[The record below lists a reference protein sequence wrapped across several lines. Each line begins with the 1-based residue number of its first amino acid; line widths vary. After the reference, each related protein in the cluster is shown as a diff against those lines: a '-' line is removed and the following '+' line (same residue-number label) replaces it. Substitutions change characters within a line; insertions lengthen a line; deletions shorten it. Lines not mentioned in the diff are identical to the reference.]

1 MRTDA
6 LFSAISLSVL
16 LTACGGG
23 GGDSIS
29 GGGGDSISNAAP
41 SIAAA
46 TLTTNEDTPGS
57 LALNASDKDG
67 DSLSYSV
74 SVAPL
79 HGVATVDVDGSASYI
94 PEANYHGTDSFTVSV
109 SDGKAQASAKINVTV
124 SSVNDSP
131 VFNSGQTQNLST
143 NEDQPLS
150 AQIAATDIDGDEL
163 TFSLIT
169 TPQHGDADITTTGS
183 LTFTPTA
190 DFNGNDTLTVQVSDG
205 TANTTADINF
215 TINAVND
222 APTMQAESYTS
233 YDAQTLNET
242 INAFDIDGD
251 SLTFSQ
257 VSGQTLPGTV
267 TFNLNNDGTF
277 SYQNL
282 TTSNT
287 QVDIQVEVTDGT
299 MSAQTT
305 LSFATLTDPLLIQ
318 QWHLKNTGQSAFSAS
333 SGTTGHDINI
343 GTLHIDGATGNGV
356 KVAVVDSGLEIG
368 HEDLSANV
376 LPGRSYDYVN
386 SDTDPTPTDNGGDHG
401 TSVAGLIAAKGFNDI
416 GGRGVAPNASLL
428 GFNWLETQEFA
439 EWQQNHGG
447 NQTSDVQIINQSYG
461 ANIAGPQTFFD
472 GWNNAAESHLKTVQ
486 STNNAGKGVVMLKSA
501 GNSFQVVNTQMTIFG
516 NDIDTVATEYWNDDT
531 APRLSANIAG
541 VEPEASSF
549 YQTVISAVNAD
560 AANPL
565 SSYSSVGASVW
576 VSSPGGE
583 YGSSSPAMIT
593 TDLTGCSRGYAK
605 TGETGFNGN
614 TNQNDNCNY
623 TSTFNGTS
631 SAAPAASGVAAL
643 IMEANDSLSWRD
655 VRHIMA
661 ATAKKIDAGFT
672 PIEVTNGAETF
683 IAEPGWLTNDAG
695 YHFHN
700 WYGFGMVDATAAVA
714 MAKNPSY
721 VALPAVSET
730 AFITPAD
737 TSAVTIPEG
746 NTGASK
752 TISVSNN
759 LTVEAV
765 QIKISAAHGRDADLA
780 IELSSPAGTKS
791 MVLQPRSLLVMDQDD
806 SATADFNDTV
816 LLSNAFYGENSQGTW
831 TVKVT
836 DTNNGD
842 FRFYVHRIN
851 EDDWVYYDSSNS
863 SGTLNSVSLRIYGH

>member
-6 LFSAISLSVL
+6 LLSVISLSVL

-23 GGDSIS
+23 S
-29 GGGGDSISNAAP
+29 GGGGTSNAAP

-46 TLTTNEDTPGS
+46 TLTTTEDTNAS

-74 SVAPL
+74 SIAPL
-79 HGVATVDVDGSASYI
+79 HGVATVDVDGSASYT

-131 VFNSGQTQNLST
+131 VFTSGQTQNLGT

-150 AQIAATDIDGDEL
+150 AQIAATDVDGDEL

-169 TPQHGDADITTTGS
+169 APLHGAAAITTAGS
-183 LTFTPTA
+183 LTYTPTA
-190 DFNGNDTLTVQVSDG
+190 DFNGNDTLTIQVSDG
-205 TANTTADINF
+205 TVNTTANINF

-222 APTMQAESYTS
+222 APTMQAKSFTS

-242 INAFDIDGD
+242 INASDIDGD
-251 SLTFSQ
+251 NLTFSQ

-287 QVDIQVEVTDGT
+287 QVDIQVEVSDGT
-299 MSAQTT
+299 LSAQTT
-305 LSFATLTDPLLIQ
+305 LSFATQTDPLLTQ
-318 QWHLKNTGQSAFSAS
+318 QWHLKNTGQNAFSAS
-333 SGTTGHDINI
+333 SGTAGHDINI
-343 GTLHIDGATGNGV
+343 GNLHIDGTTGNGV

-386 SDTDPTPTDNGGDHG
+386 GDTDPTPTDNGGDHG

-428 GFNWLETQEFA
+428 GFNWLETQLFS
-439 EWQQNHGG
+439 EWQKNHGG
-447 NQTSDVQIINQSYG
+447 DQTSDVQIINQSYG

-472 GWNNAAESHLKTVQ
+472 AWNNAAESHLKTVQ
-486 STNNAGKGVVMLKSA
+486 STNNAGKGIVMLKSA
-501 GNSFQVVNTQMTIFG
+501 GNSFTDISTDMTISG
-516 NDIDTVATEYWNDDT
+516 IAIDAIASEYVFNNT
-531 APRLSANIAG
+531 KPRLSANIAG
-541 VEPEASSF
+541 AEPESSSF
-549 YQTVISAVNAD
+549 YQTVISAVNAN
-560 AANPL
+560 AADPL

-583 YGSSSPAMIT
+583 YGSSSPAMIA
-593 TDLTGCSRGYAK
+593 TDLTGCNRGYAK
-605 TGETGFNGN
+605 TGENGFNGN
-614 TNQNDNCNY
+614 TSQNDNCNY

-631 SAAPAASGVAAL
+631 SAAPVASGVAAL
-643 IMEANDSLSWRD
+643 IMEANDSLTWRD

-661 ATAKKIDAGFT
+661 KTAKKIDEGFT
-672 PIEVTNGAETF
+672 PIEITNGADTF
-683 IAEPGWLTNDAG
+683 IAEPGWLTNAAG

-700 WYGFGMVDATAAVA
+700 WYGFGMVDATAAA
-714 MAKNPSY
+714 ALAKDPAY

-730 AFITPAD
+730 AFIAPAD

-752 TISVSNN
+752 TISIGDD

-765 QIKISAAHGRDADLA
+765 QIKISATHGRDADLA
-780 IELSSPAGTKS
+780 IELTSPAGTKS

-806 SATADFNDTV
+806 SENPDFSDTV
-816 LLSNAFYGENSQGTW
+816 LLSNAFYGESSQGTW
-831 TVKVT
+831 TIKVT
-836 DTNNGD
+836 DTNNGT
-842 FRFYVHRIN
+842 FRFYVHRTN
-851 EDDWVYYDSSNS
+851 EDDWLYYDSPNNS
-863 SGTLNSVSLRIYGH
+863 TTGTLNSVSLRIYGH

>member
-6 LFSAISLSVL
+6 LLSVISLSVL
-16 LTACGGG
+16 LTACGG
-23 GGDSIS
+23 SS
-29 GGGGDSISNAAP
+29 GGGGTSNAAP

-46 TLTTNEDTPGS
+46 TLTTTEDTNAS

-74 SVAPL
+74 SIAPL
-79 HGVATVDVDGSASYI
+79 HGVATVDVDGSASYT

-131 VFNSGQTQNLST
+131 VFTSGQTQNLGT

-150 AQIAATDIDGDEL
+150 AQIAATDVDGDEL

-169 TPQHGDADITTTGS
+169 APQHGAAAITTAGS
-183 LTFTPTA
+183 LTYTPTA

-205 TANTTADINF
+205 TVNTTANINF

-222 APTMQAESYTS
+222 APTIPAASFTS

-242 INAFDIDGD
+242 INASDIDGD
-251 SLTFSQ
+251 NLTFSQ

-287 QVDIQVEVTDGT
+287 QVDIQVEVSDGT
-299 MSAQTT
+299 LSAQTT
-305 LSFATLTDPLLIQ
+305 LSFATQTDPLLTQ
-318 QWHLKNTGQSAFSAS
+318 QWHLKNTGQNAFSAS
-333 SGTTGHDINI
+333 SGTAGHDINI
-343 GTLHIDGATGNGV
+343 GNLHIDGTTGNGV

-386 SDTDPTPTDNGGDHG
+386 GDTDPTPTDNGGDHG

-428 GFNWLETQEFA
+428 GFNWLEDGQVGN
-439 EWQQNHGG
+439 WSRSHGG
-447 NQTSDVQIINQSYG
+447 EQTDDVLVINQSYG
-461 ANIAGPQTFFD
+461 FNSTSPMDFTVAINLAFE
-472 GWNNAAESHLKTVQ
+472 NHLKSVT
-486 STNNAGKGVVMLKSA
+486 SSNNNGRGVFLSKSA
-501 GNSFQVVNTQMTIFG
+501 GNEFQQFDVSMTYLG
-516 NDIDTVATEYWNDDT
+516 NDIDAIATEFAASSSN
-531 APRLSANIAG
+531 PRLSAAVAG
-541 VEPEASSF
+541 ISYDNSSF
-549 YQTVISAVNAD
+549 YNTVISSLNAN
-560 AANPL
+560 AADPL
-565 SSYSSVGASVW
+565 ASYSSTGASVW
-576 VSSPGGE
+576 VSAPGGE
-583 YGSSSPAMIT
+583 DGVNAPAMIT
-593 TDLTGCSRGYAK
+593 TDLSGCSRGYAQS
-605 TGETGFNGN
+605 GESGFDGN
-614 TNQNDNCNY
+614 ANSNNNNCNY

-631 SAAPAASGVAAL
+631 SAAPVTSGVAAL
-643 IMEANDSLSWRD
+643 ILEANDSLTWRD

-661 ATAKKIDAGFT
+661 KTAKKIDADFT
-672 PIEVTNGAETF
+672 PIEITNGAETF
-683 IAEPGWLTNDAG
+683 VAEPGWLTNAAG

-714 MAKNPSY
+714 LAKDPAY

-730 AFITPAD
+730 AFIAPAD
-737 TSAVTIPEG
+737 TSVITIPEG
-746 NTGASK
+746 NAGASK

-765 QIKISAAHGRDADLA
+765 QIKISATHGRDADLA
-780 IELSSPAGTKS
+780 IELTSPAGTKS
-791 MVLQPRSLLVMDQDD
+791 MVLQPRSLLVGDQDD
-806 SATADFNDTV
+806 NANGSENFNNTV
-816 LLSNAFYGENSQGTW
+816 LLTNAFYSENSQGTW

-836 DTNNGD
+836 DTNSGTFTFWAHVAGDGWYSVPTDNG
-842 FRFYVHRIN
+842 
-851 EDDWVYYDSSNS
+851 
-863 SGTLNSVSLRIYGH
+863 SGTLDAVAIKIYGH